1 MADQNV
7 NAVGCLGRVLTFFGV
22 VWIAIIVLGGMGL
35 LSDAG
40 FSGEFLAGFGG
51 SIIPGLLLLGAGR
64 ALRRRGAA
72 MDDQSASTPTP
83 DQLHSEGSRVPS
95 IRLEPTPA
103 PPRSPTPTTIPM
115 PPTESTPPSRSLP
128 RPSAPK
134 PPAPKPGPV
143 DPMVKTRGDVAKSI
157 ESALSG
163 LEEASDEPAR
173 EESAPFGVEP
183 GRHKTSPELVDE
195 ARRRWGVDRPR

>member
-35 LSDAG
+35 LSDTG

-64 ALRRRGAA
+64 ALRRRAAA
-72 MDDQSASTPTP
+72 MEDQSASTPTP
-83 DQLHSEGSRVPS
+83 DQLHTEGSRVPS

-103 PPRSPTPTTIPM
+103 PPRPPTPITFPL
-115 PPTESTPPSRSLP
+115 PPTESTPPK
-128 RPSAPK
+128 PSAPK
-134 PPAPKPGPV
+134 PPAKPRPV
-143 DPMVKTRGDVAKSI
+143 DPIVETRRDVAKSI

-163 LEEASDEPAR
+163 LEEVSEEPTR
-173 EESAPFGVEP
+173 ESTPFGVEP
-183 GRHKTSPELVDE
+183 GRHKTSQELVDE

>member
-7 NAVGCLGRVLTFFGV
+7 NAVGCLGRVLTFFGL
-22 VWIAIIVLGGMGL
+22 VWIAIIILGGMGL

-64 ALRRRGAA
+64 ALRRRAVA
-72 MDDQSASTPTP
+72 MDDQSAATPTP
-83 DQLHSEGSRVPS
+83 DQLHTEGSRVPS

-103 PPRSPTPTTIPM
+103 PPRPPTPITFPL
-115 PPTESTPPSRSLP
+115 PPTESAPPK
-128 RPSAPK
+128 PSAPK
-134 PPAPKPGPV
+134 PPAPKPRAV
-143 DPMVKTRGDVAKSI
+143 DPIVERPDVAKSI
-157 ESALSG
+157 ESAVSG
-163 LEEASDEPAR
+163 VEEASEEPTR
-173 EESAPFGVEP
+173 EGTPFGVEP
-183 GRHKTSPELVDE
+183 GRHKTSQELVDE

>member
-64 ALRRRGAA
+64 ALRRRAA
-72 MDDQSASTPTP
+72 ALDDQSVSTPTP
-83 DQLHSEGSRVPS
+83 DQLHTEGSRVPS

-103 PPRSPTPTTIPM
+103 PPRSPTPTTFPI
-115 PPTESTPPSRSLP
+115 PPTESTPPK
-128 RPSAPK
+128 PSAPK
-134 PPAPKPGPV
+134 PPAPKPRPV

-163 LEEASDEPAR
+163 LEEASDEPTR

-183 GRHKTSPELVDE
+183 GRHKTSQELVDE

>member
-35 LSDAG
+35 LSDSG

-64 ALRRRGAA
+64 ALRRRAAA

-83 DQLHSEGSRVPS
+83 DQLHTEGSRVPS

-103 PPRSPTPTTIPM
+103 PPRPPTPITFPL
-115 PPTESTPPSRSLP
+115 PPTESTPPK
-128 RPSAPK
+128 PSAPK
-134 PPAPKPGPV
+134 PPAKPRPV
-143 DPMVKTRGDVAKSI
+143 DPIVETRRDVAKSI

-163 LEEASDEPAR
+163 LEEASEEPTR
-173 EESAPFGVEP
+173 ESTPFGVEP
-183 GRHKTSPELVDE
+183 GRHKTSQELVDE